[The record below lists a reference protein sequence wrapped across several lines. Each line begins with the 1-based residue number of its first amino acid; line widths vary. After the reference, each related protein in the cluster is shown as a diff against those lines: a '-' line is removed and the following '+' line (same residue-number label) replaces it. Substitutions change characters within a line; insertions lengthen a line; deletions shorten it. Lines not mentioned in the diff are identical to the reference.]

1 MISSIGVAGLD
12 NVGIQG
18 YLRMVS
24 DVDVVGLVFVD
35 GDIFIS
41 ISLISAMF
49 FLSVEYFI
57 TPVINKQINKYN
69 KLNPCTSMLRTL
81 YLIIYTDPE
90 LLQAFRT
97 VFPYSQS

>member
-1 MISSIGVAGLD
+1 MISSIGVSGLD

-24 DVDVVGLVFVD
+24 DVDVVGPVFVD

-49 FLSVEYFI
+49 FLSVEYLSH
-57 TPVINKQINKYN
+57 Q
-69 KLNPCTSMLRTL
+69 
-81 YLIIYTDPE
+81 
-90 LLQAFRT
+90 
-97 VFPYSQS
+97 